1 MSLKNGLGQVGKK
14 KINLAKL
21 TKKFDLVKLAQKILF
36 QIVQKIDLANRGQ
49 KIDSGGNTLVVAA
62 YFCWFD
68 SLYNIIN
75 EKCICNILLQAITN

>member
-1 MSLKNGLGQVGKK
+1 MLKKMTITWVPTNWLHYMSLKNGLV
-14 KINLAKL
+14 
-21 TKKFDLVKLAQKILF
+21 
-36 QIVQKIDLANRGQ
+36 Q

-75 EKCICNILLQAITN
+75 EKCICNILLQAITNEWKDTMNQT